1 MAQRRA
7 AEAEAQAQAGAGENG
22 AQAEVVAAEAEA
34 EAQAD
39 AGVDEAEAQLHQLQ
53 ADLQHRETCS
63 TGRPPAQADLQHR
76 EQQLADN
83 QRLQQLQQQVQQL
96 PCLAR
101 CSAQQVVQQVL
112 LHLLARREWALLLLL
127 LLLLALVYLAIRLV
141 FTWVGHHLQ
150 PAPPQLQHTQPCPA
164 GQAAP
169 ALLPYALPWPTS
181 VELGCSLD
189 PARREWRTLT
199 GHCKFSGH
207 HATVLLR
214 PNTQGYPL
222 PSCGRDRDGGLLLNL
237 LPGASCN
244 IAGCTRCFIHRAAEA
259 EAQAQAGAGENG
271 AQAEVVAAEAEAEA
285 QADAGVDEAEAQLH
299 QLQADLQHRETCS
312 TGRPPAQADL
322 QHREQQLADNQRLQQ
337 LQQQVDLVAQQQAAL
352 LQWEHII
359 EQQQQLQQHQAD
371 LLRREQDLTE
381 RQHQLQQQQA
391 DLHSREQQLTE
402 QRLLLQ
408 QHQEQLI
415 EQQARIQPSQQQ
427 LHRLQQQLEI
437 RPSSE
442 EEDYDENDSFLS
454 DDSPSSSLASTPHVA
469 TKATR
474 ATASSAS
481 ISGSLS
487 SSLSVSSSARRVKP
501 EVLPKVSK
509 TGTSS
514 ATDASSSLASSTLS
528 STSYRS
534 SPAQSQ
540 KSSNTSASSKGASQP
555 SSKGS
560 SSKYSSLSAASKV
573 PPPATQEQQT
583 AADHASSDSE
593 SDYDLSMT
601 RSSLGAQATEAKQL
615 PEHSSLT
622 TSDSDAEVTPRGSKQ
637 EDDKPTDSQ
646 ESDSDSMLSD
656 SNLEGQQ
663 REKPAG
669 GTILEGQQQEDEQ
682 PADHNQDSHSTSLL
696 NSSSLSSRQHEDE
709 EPAAD
714 SNLIS
719 QQQEEEEPAADSSL
733 SSRQHE
739 DEEPAA
745 DSNLI
750 SQQQEEEEPAADSSL
765 SSRQHE
771 DEEPAA
777 DSNLISQQ
785 QEEEEPAADSS
796 LSSQQQEEEGPAAD
810 SNLISQQQEE
820 EEPAADSSLSS
831 QQQEEEEPAADS
843 NLISQHQEKEPVADS
858 NLISQQQEEEPVA
871 DSNLISQQQEEEEP
885 VADSNLISQQQEDE
899 PVADSN
905 LISQQQ
911 EEDEPVADSSLS
923 SQQQEDEEPA
933 ADSNLISQQQEEEEP
948 VADSNLISQ
957 QQEDEPVADSSLSS
971 QQHDDEEPAADSNLI
986 SQQQEEELL
995 ADSSLI
1001 SQQQEEELADN
1012 SKLSSQQQEEPA
1024 SSESLAAHAVNHSR
1038 TRRHRKP
1045 DPTVSNSYSLEGSEV
1060 SASTRPGSPS
1070 QSAASTKR
1078 TSDASSAASRPSH
1091 HSAQASGAPS
1101 RASSRADSSIARSL
1115 AADAKAKVGLDSVNE
1130 YGIQAEPPLS
1140 RQSSARLS
1148 APDQAA
1154 PVTPALPPPSLAEA
1168 EAAVRVI
1175 SRSSSSSKSS
1185 VRSHSRTSQQPAS
1198 RCEAP
1203 PEAQDAAHQA
1213 LLSRSGSSHSVR
1225 SNQPPATSSK
1235 HDPASPAPVSA
1246 ESSTHSQQPA
1256 PAVPVPEQG
1265 SRKSSHH
1272 SSRRS
1277 SKASS
1282 SAPTAEPSNASVAP
1296 AAAPATADTARP
1308 AMLSEAVAA
1317 ANEVYSIST
1326 PHHSQRSPS
1335 LTVAAGSAAGSSS
1348 RCSISS
1354 AASVPIEQ
1362 PPPLPPAR
1370 PLSSRARALKALLEE
1385 DSWDM
1390 QLLILPATHPEP
1402 TPMLPG
1408 GLPLAHS
1415 SPGSD
1420 PTFGVEPS
1428 LGAVADSG
1436 TLVGPLVGPPAGHGG
1451 AARTA
1456 QPAQLRQRPSSAG
1469 PHGRQPSPAADPG
1482 RLHPSAWGLQDV
1494 ASWLRYID
1502 LGQYATLFLR
1512 SGVDGQ
1518 QLLSVTDT
1526 RLKVTGS
1533 TWCQPNMELLWT
1545 QCHQHKRRHHVTP
1558 GSGSYT
1564 LFLMPDMK
1572 EQGFGPVMGL
1582 ASGGRCSTDALWMF
1596 VAPASSAGCS
1606 RGEGLSWCL
1615 AAYLQEL
1622 GIVVSGHRRDL
1633 LGAVAHLAAEANKM
1647 GTDQAVQGRQG
1658 AGSPSPARQRRPV
1671 SARPLAGPA
1680 PQLPRRPLSASR
1692 ASLQGPARSY
1702 VQEERSRLM
1711 STLPYA
1717 APGGMHPGGEV
1728 SRSAWAG
1735 ALGSDMVGPRSP
1747 WRPSSRNKE
1756 VREELCAWNAIISI
1770 IVIAWHPPVSEAAV
1784 LIVPDPFPARY
1795 GSKGDDPAVD
1805 MTWAPRVNPSKRP
1818 SSAKDLYGAMAKAT
1832 SCWVGEG
1839 NTFMDRLETDARQRE
1854 LNKQEITR
1862 KYYSREAIFRDP
1874 LISKKK
1880 ADMEL
1885 NFVSDFLLANGA
1897 VSSPLS
1903 PHTADSAID
1912 EAVRVR
1918 HWAGEFVQTNALTKD
1933 FLERHEALEVLKTA
1947 MMETLRDSHV
1957 EGVLESWYQPEL
1969 DTTLFSRVATATRSM
1984 KESLTEQQAEH
1995 LLTTPSSQ
2003 LSPAQRR
2010 SQEQLAPLLVT
2021 QLSQG
2026 QLLDRFWRVVH
2037 VQEGAMPGAA
2047 KDEVERLAK
2056 LKPQQVTAILT
2067 AQGPA
2072 KVAAFATA
2080 VHNLQFM
2087 LRYEVELAGRQT
2099 RLQAL
2104 QRHWWDGSIGR
2115 TKQTKEEED
2124 LEQSFKYF
2132 ALLGWSEDDVTNDLR
2147 YEALLKRVSACKTAY
2162 QKWRDQPNNQGNT
2175 PSVVSAAA
2183 LGLDW
2188 AAAPWCSDGLGQ
2200 LQDAILH
2207 ASQSTVERG
2216 ATAVASANSKVA
2228 KTTHAPGGSVFVGPV
2243 AECGLDYLSY
2253 TVRLL
2258 ARCRWDELQR
2268 LEGLSGR
2275 AKQLGVYRSVRTQ
2288 KFIEFTETDLRNKER
2303 KLREICELCSAF
2315 AFPFA
2320 LLFLSMPVEA
2330 MDKPKKVLGKE
2341 RVVPDTWLQEMDSF
2355 FERLMEDA
2363 NRRRL
2368 NNKRTDDR
2376 LSKELDIM
2384 RSSAMFSA

>member
-1 MAQRRA
+1 
-7 AEAEAQAQAGAGENG
+7 
-22 AQAEVVAAEAEA
+22 
-34 EAQAD
+34 
-39 AGVDEAEAQLHQLQ
+39 
-53 ADLQHRETCS
+53 
-63 TGRPPAQADLQHR
+63 
-76 EQQLADN
+76 
-83 QRLQQLQQQVQQL
+83 
-96 PCLAR
+96 
-101 CSAQQVVQQVL
+101 
-112 LHLLARREWALLLLL
+112 
-127 LLLLALVYLAIRLV
+127 
-141 FTWVGHHLQ
+141 
-150 PAPPQLQHTQPCPA
+150 
-164 GQAAP
+164 
-169 ALLPYALPWPTS
+169 
-181 VELGCSLD
+181 
-189 PARREWRTLT
+189 
-199 GHCKFSGH
+199 
-207 HATVLLR
+207 
-214 PNTQGYPL
+214 
-222 PSCGRDRDGGLLLNL
+222 
-237 LPGASCN
+237 
-244 IAGCTRCFIHRAAEA
+244 
-259 EAQAQAGAGENG
+259 
-271 AQAEVVAAEAEAEA
+271 
-285 QADAGVDEAEAQLH
+285 
-299 QLQADLQHRETCS
+299 
-312 TGRPPAQADL
+312 
-322 QHREQQLADNQRLQQ
+322 
-337 LQQQVDLVAQQQAAL
+337 
-352 LQWEHII
+352 
-359 EQQQQLQQHQAD
+359 
-371 LLRREQDLTE
+371 
-381 RQHQLQQQQA
+381 
-391 DLHSREQQLTE
+391 
-402 QRLLLQ
+402 
-408 QHQEQLI
+408 
-415 EQQARIQPSQQQ
+415 
-427 LHRLQQQLEI
+427 
-437 RPSSE
+437 
-442 EEDYDENDSFLS
+442 
-454 DDSPSSSLASTPHVA
+454 
-469 TKATR
+469 
-474 ATASSAS
+474 
-481 ISGSLS
+481 
-487 SSLSVSSSARRVKP
+487 
-501 EVLPKVSK
+501 
-509 TGTSS
+509 
-514 ATDASSSLASSTLS
+514 
-528 STSYRS
+528 
-534 SPAQSQ
+534 
-540 KSSNTSASSKGASQP
+540 
-555 SSKGS
+555 
-560 SSKYSSLSAASKV
+560 
-573 PPPATQEQQT
+573 
-583 AADHASSDSE
+583 
-593 SDYDLSMT
+593 
-601 RSSLGAQATEAKQL
+601 
-615 PEHSSLT
+615 
-622 TSDSDAEVTPRGSKQ
+622 
-637 EDDKPTDSQ
+637 
-646 ESDSDSMLSD
+646 
-656 SNLEGQQ
+656 
-663 REKPAG
+663 
-669 GTILEGQQQEDEQ
+669 
-682 PADHNQDSHSTSLL
+682 
-696 NSSSLSSRQHEDE
+696 
-709 EPAAD
+709 
-714 SNLIS
+714 
-719 QQQEEEEPAADSSL
+719 
-733 SSRQHE
+733 
-739 DEEPAA
+739 
-745 DSNLI
+745 
-750 SQQQEEEEPAADSSL
+750 
-765 SSRQHE
+765 
-771 DEEPAA
+771 
-777 DSNLISQQ
+777 
-785 QEEEEPAADSS
+785 
-796 LSSQQQEEEGPAAD
+796 
-810 SNLISQQQEE
+810 
-820 EEPAADSSLSS
+820 
-831 QQQEEEEPAADS
+831 
-843 NLISQHQEKEPVADS
+843 
-858 NLISQQQEEEPVA
+858 
-871 DSNLISQQQEEEEP
+871 
-885 VADSNLISQQQEDE
+885 
-899 PVADSN
+899 
-905 LISQQQ
+905 
-911 EEDEPVADSSLS
+911 
-923 SQQQEDEEPA
+923 
-933 ADSNLISQQQEEEEP
+933 
-948 VADSNLISQ
+948 
-957 QQEDEPVADSSLSS
+957 
-971 QQHDDEEPAADSNLI
+971 
-986 SQQQEEELL
+986 
-995 ADSSLI
+995 
-1001 SQQQEEELADN
+1001 
-1012 SKLSSQQQEEPA
+1012 
-1024 SSESLAAHAVNHSR
+1024 
-1038 TRRHRKP
+1038 
-1045 DPTVSNSYSLEGSEV
+1045 
-1060 SASTRPGSPS
+1060 
-1070 QSAASTKR
+1070 
-1078 TSDASSAASRPSH
+1078 
-1091 HSAQASGAPS
+1091 
-1101 RASSRADSSIARSL
+1101 
-1115 AADAKAKVGLDSVNE
+1115 
-1130 YGIQAEPPLS
+1130 
-1140 RQSSARLS
+1140 
-1148 APDQAA
+1148 
-1154 PVTPALPPPSLAEA
+1154 
-1168 EAAVRVI
+1168 
-1175 SRSSSSSKSS
+1175 
-1185 VRSHSRTSQQPAS
+1185 
-1198 RCEAP
+1198 
-1203 PEAQDAAHQA
+1203 
-1213 LLSRSGSSHSVR
+1213 
-1225 SNQPPATSSK
+1225 
-1235 HDPASPAPVSA
+1235 
-1246 ESSTHSQQPA
+1246 
-1256 PAVPVPEQG
+1256 
-1265 SRKSSHH
+1265 
-1272 SSRRS
+1272 
-1277 SKASS
+1277 
-1282 SAPTAEPSNASVAP
+1282 
-1296 AAAPATADTARP
+1296 
-1308 AMLSEAVAA
+1308 MLSEAVAA

-1354 AASVPIEQ
+1354 TASVPIEQ

-1415 SPGSD
+1415 GPGPD

-1456 QPAQLRQRPSSAG
+1456 QPAQSRQRPSSAG

-1526 RLKVTGS
+1526 RLK
-1533 TWCQPNMELLWT
+1533 
-1545 QCHQHKRRHHVTP
+1545 
-1558 GSGSYT
+1558 
-1564 LFLMPDMK
+1564 
-1572 EQGFGPVMGL
+1572 
-1582 ASGGRCSTDALWMF
+1582 
-1596 VAPASSAGCS
+1596 
-1606 RGEGLSWCL
+1606 
-1615 AAYLQEL
+1615 EL
-1622 GIVVSGHRRDL
+1622 GIVASGHRRDL

-1735 ALGSDMVGPRSP
+1735 ALGSDMAGPRSP

-1756 VREELCAWNAIISI
+1756 
-1770 IVIAWHPPVSEAAV
+1770 
-1784 LIVPDPFPARY
+1784 VPDPFPARY

-1969 DTTLFSRVATATRSM
+1969 DTTLFSRIATATRSM

-2056 LKPQQVTAILT
+2056 LKPQQVTATLT

-2228 KTTHAPGGSVFVGPV
+2228 KTAHAPGGSVFVGPV

-2303 KLREICELCSAF
+2303 KLREIF
-2315 AFPFA
+2315 
-2320 LLFLSMPVEA
+2320 EA

-2341 RVVPDTWLQEMDSF
+2341 EMDSF

-2384 RSSAMFSA
+2384 RSSAMFSARPRSAR